1 MTRRRHD
8 LRRRPRGRARRRPD
22 GAGSLGTMNESAQ
35 QTAEVPVPTGG
46 QVLARAV
53 PAAAVLT
60 VGFPA
65 LVHWGLDDSG
75 TARSPWVTFGPALLL
90 GLALIVQR
98 LVQAPRARLDVHQ
111 DKGALRRSIGIT
123 ASSGLVPD
131 DPGTRVAAGVLA
143 CTQLES
149 ATTIVAGIAGVVA
162 VWILRTE
169 TWWAVTA
176 VLMMLIAVVPVLR
189 ARRAWAYLDALHAAE
204 RTG

>member
-1 MTRRRHD
+1 
-8 LRRRPRGRARRRPD
+8 
-22 GAGSLGTMNESAQ
+22 MNESAQ

-60 VGFPA
+60 AGFPA
-65 LVHWGLDDSG
+65 LVQWGLDDSG

-98 LVQAPRARLDVHQ
+98 LVQAPRARLGVHQ
-111 DKGALRRSIGIT
+111 DKRPLRRSIGIT
-123 ASSGLVPD
+123 ASSGRVPD
-131 DPGTRVAAGVLA
+131 DPGTRIAAGVLA

-162 VWILRTE
+162 IWILRTE

-176 VLMMLIAVVPVLR
+176 ILMMLVAVVPVIR
-189 ARRAWAYLDALHAAE
+189 ARRGWAYLRVLHADDCDGPATS
-204 RTG
+204 RPTSR